1 MFCAAR
7 GAAVVW
13 GLATLVGCTG
23 FVRETD
29 NTIDESGNGGAGG
42 GGVNACGRQGPTPG
56 PMPRVARLTHAQYR
70 NSVQD
75 LLHIPVMQTSDF
87 AQDVTFAGYDN
98 NAAGLNVSAILTSDY
113 RRAAEEIA
121 AQAVA
126 DDAAFDQLLPC
137 EENTAD
143 DACVQR
149 LIADLTRRAYRRPLT
164 TEEAAAH
171 FELFQAGRTLYD
183 GSEVRN
189 GTQLLI
195 EAILQSPLFLY
206 RVELSDRQD
215 GDRVIPLSGYEV
227 ASRLSF
233 MLWNTLPDTTL
244 LDAARDGI
252 LDTPAGI
259 ESHARRLLNDERAA
273 DSVDDF
279 HRQWLHYDDYE
290 DLAKSPS
297 LHPDWDPAIGDAL
310 VEETQRFI
318 RHVVLEQESTY
329 TELMTASYGFVNQ
342 ELADIYGVEGTFGS
356 SLSSMPVNLDP
367 TQRAGLITKAGFLAS
382 HAYPNQDSPIHRG
395 VFVQRQFL
403 CTTLRPPTFQIDPN
417 LPALSDTIRTTRQQ
431 VEEHTAAVECQ
442 QCHGTINPTGFAF
455 SHYDATG
462 AYRTEEN
469 GESVDSSGSLMIDG
483 ERRSFEDAVE
493 VARLLAQSEQ
503 SQRCYLSQWFQYANG
518 RVTAPEDV
526 CTLDALHEQMRDGDY
541 NIKELLVALTQTRTF
556 RYRAVEVSP

>member
-1 MFCAAR
+1 M
-7 GAAVVW
+7 VW
-13 GLATLVGCTG
+13 ALATLVGCSG
-23 FVRETD
+23 LVRETD
-29 NTIDESGNGGAGG
+29 NTIGESGGSGGAAD
-42 GGVNACGRQGPTPG
+42 ACDEGPTPG
-56 PMPRVARLTHAQYR
+56 PMPRVARLTHPQYR

-75 LLHIPVMQTSDF
+75 LLHVPVMQTTDF

-98 NAAGLNVSAILTSDY
+98 NAAGLNVSAILTRDY

-137 EENTAD
+137 EENSAD
-143 DACVQR
+143 GACAQQ

-164 TEEAAAH
+164 AEEATAH

-195 EAILQSPLFLY
+195 QAVLQSPLFLY
-206 RVELSDRQD
+206 RVELSDRQN

-233 MLWNTLPDTTL
+233 MLWNTLPDTAL
-244 LDAARDGI
+244 LDAARDGV
-252 LDTPAGI
+252 LDTPEGI
-259 ESHARRLLNDERAA
+259 ETHARRLLNDERAA
-273 DSVDDF
+273 DAVDDF
-279 HRQWLHYDDYE
+279 HKQWLQYDHYE

-297 LHPDWDPAIGDAL
+297 LHPNWDPSIGDAL

-318 RHVVLEQESTY
+318 RHVILEEESTY
-329 TELMTASYGFVNQ
+329 AELMTASYGFVNQ
-342 ELADIYGVEGTFGS
+342 ELAELYGVTGTYGS
-356 SLSSMPVNLDP
+356 SLSSMPVELDP

-403 CTTLRPPTFQIDPN
+403 CTTLLPPTFQIDPN
-417 LPALSDTIRTTRQQ
+417 LPELSDTIRTTRQQ
-431 VEEHTAAVECQ
+431 VEEHTAAPECQ
-442 QCHGTINPTGFAF
+442 QCHGTINPSGFAF

-469 GESVDSSGSLMIDG
+469 GDPVDSSGSLMIDG
-483 ERRSFEDAVE
+483 ERRDFQDAVD
-493 VARLLAQSEQ
+493 VAHMLAQSEQ
-503 SQRCYLSQWFQYANG
+503 GQRCYLTQWFQYANG

-526 CTLDALHEQMRDGDY
+526 CTLDALHEQMSEGGY

-556 RYRAVEVSP
+556 RYRAAEVSP